1 MKQQPQDA
9 ITVEEHRARLLDLI
23 QPLSARTLPVG
34 PALHGAVLASDV
46 FASHPL
52 PLWDNSAMDGFAV
65 RSADLSADTTSAP
78 AQLEVIGE
86 VPAGSSWDP
95 DLAEGQCVKIMT
107 GAPLPTAADAVVRI
121 EDTSAA
127 STGWDVST
135 VQINV
140 PVSAGKDVRA
150 RGEDRQAGELIAR
163 AGEELT
169 AARLSALAAAGA
181 SELSVRTAPKIAVLI
196 TGAELRPPGE
206 ELTRGQIP
214 ETNSLLIAGLL
225 AESGITATTI
235 VHCVDDLHT
244 VREKLEELAPTHD
257 AILSTGGVGPGD
269 YDVMR
274 KVLADQPGVYATRVR
289 VRPGQ
294 PQCAGRLEGGAM
306 IFALP
311 GNPVSAAV
319 SFELFVRPAL
329 RAMQGHR
336 QIQRPQDTAIAAIGW
351 KAAGNRLQ
359 VLPIVFDADPDDSI
373 RQLRCAP
380 AVAASRI
387 SHSVGGFGAAQGYAL
402 IPAGVEQIHPGD
414 TVDVIR
420 TTL

>member
-9 ITVEEHRARLLDLI
+9 ITVDEHRARLLGLVK
-23 QPLSARTLPVG
+23 PLPARTLPVG

-46 FASHPL
+46 YAGHPL
-52 PLWDNSAMDGFAV
+52 PLWENSAMDGFAV
-65 RSADLSADTTSAP
+65 RSADTASTP

-95 DLAEGQCVKIMT
+95 ALLPGQCVKIMT

-135 VQINV
+135 VQVNV
-140 PVSAGKDVRA
+140 PVPAGKDVRA
-150 RGEDRQAGELIAR
+150 RGEDRSAGELIAR
-163 AGEELT
+163 EGEELT
-169 AARLSALAAAGA
+169 AARLSALAAAGSA
-181 SELSVRTAPKIAVLI
+181 ELAVRTAPRVAVLV

-206 ELTRGQIP
+206 ELARGQIP
-214 ETNSLLIAGLL
+214 ETNSLLISGLL
-225 AESGITATTI
+225 AESGITAATI
-235 VHCVDDLHT
+235 VHCVDDLQA
-244 VREKLEELAPTHD
+244 VREKLEELAPAHD

-274 KVLADQPGVYATRVR
+274 KVLADQPGVYATRVL

-294 PQCAGRLEGGAM
+294 PQCAGRLAGGAM

-319 SFELFVRPAL
+319 SFELFVRPVL
-329 RAMQGHR
+329 RAMQGHA
-336 QIQRPQDTAIAAIGW
+336 QLQRPRLQAIAAVGW

-359 VLPIVFDADPDDSI
+359 VLPIVFEHGD
-373 RQLRCAP
+373 QLRCAP

-387 SHSVGGFGAAQGYAL
+387 SHSVGGFGSAQGYAL
-402 IPAGVEQIHPGD
+402 VPAGIEQIHPGD
-414 TVDVIR
+414 RVEVLR
-420 TTL
+420 TAP